1 MNKAASIFI
10 ASKYAMK
17 ILVDKFDRYQDVLSD
32 TKNYIIKIFKGLIE
46 DQYTLATKNGVL
58 DFNRS

>member
-17 ILVDKFDRYQDVLSD
+17 SLVDEFDRYQDVLSY

-46 DQYTLATKNGVL
+46 DQYTLANKKRVL
-58 DFNRS
+58 NFNRS

>member
-1 MNKAASIFI
+1 MNKSASIFI

-17 ILVDKFDRYQDVLSD
+17 SLVDEFDRYQNVLSY

-58 DFNRS
+58 NFNRS

>member
-1 MNKAASIFI
+1 MNKSASIFI

-17 ILVDKFDRYQDVLSD
+17 SLVDEFDRYQDVLSY

-46 DQYTLATKNGVL
+46 DQYTLATKKGVL
-58 DFNRS
+58 NFNRS

>member
-17 ILVDKFDRYQDVLSD
+17 ILVDEFDSYQDVLSD

-58 DFNRS
+58 DFNRL

>member
-1 MNKAASIFI
+1 MNKSASIFI

-17 ILVDKFDRYQDVLSD
+17 SLVDEFDRYQDVLSY

-46 DQYTLATKNGVL
+46 DQYTLANKKRVL
-58 DFNRS
+58 NFNRS